1 MMFTPDYAVL
11 TENWANGMT
20 TDRGKRRDQ
29 TMTPIEREIKEIVE
43 LQKKLETVEQTA
55 EVQQTL
61 VDLDILLSDLS
72 FLEIE
77 ASDH

>member
-1 MMFTPDYAVL
+1 
-11 TENWANGMT
+11 MT

>member
-1 MMFTPDYAVL
+1 
-11 TENWANGMT
+11 
-20 TDRGKRRDQ
+20 
-29 TMTPIEREIKEIVE
+29 MTPIEREIKEIVE